1 MARKLSRRSSRLQN
15 TSLDE
20 IGRYVGK
27 SWMDARERFILSS
40 RGANLSNDVL
50 PPFTLLP
57 LTLLS
62 FDEDSELPLRGL
74 SARDC
79 SASSSESIS
88 YVDVSSGWTVASSLL
103 LDDENEQVLEDVW
116 CCDDNGSII
125 LVVVLRLADDERNAA
140 LTEEEEPIC
149 CNADDDWVVATSAIR
164 LVESDRGFII
174 LRILCFDE
182 VVVLA
187 NDNADIQVVEQW

>member
-40 RGANLSNDVL
+40 RGAYRSNDVL
-50 PPFTLLP
+50 APFTLLP

-62 FDEDSELPLRGL
+62 LDEDSELPLRGL

-88 YVDVSSGWTVASSLL
+88 YVDVSSGLTVASSLLL
-103 LDDENEQVLEDVW
+103 LDDENEQVLEDR

-125 LVVVLRLADDERNAA
+125 LVVVLRLAEDERNAV
-140 LTEEEEPIC
+140 LTEEEDPIC
-149 CNADDDWVVATSAIR
+149 CNAYDD
-164 LVESDRGFII
+164 
-174 LRILCFDE
+174 
-182 VVVLA
+182 
-187 NDNADIQVVEQW
+187 

>member
-40 RGANLSNDVL
+40 RGAYRSNDVL

-62 FDEDSELPLRGL
+62 LDEDSELPLRGL

-88 YVDVSSGWTVASSLL
+88 YVDVSSGLTVASSLL
-103 LDDENEQVLEDVW
+103 LDDENEQVLEDRS
-116 CCDDNGSII
+116 CDDNGSII
-125 LVVVLRLADDERNAA
+125 LVVALRLAEDERNAV
-140 LTEEEEPIC
+140 LTEEEDKIC
-149 CNADDDWVVATSAIR
+149 CNADDD
-164 LVESDRGFII
+164 
-174 LRILCFDE
+174 
-182 VVVLA
+182 
-187 NDNADIQVVEQW
+187 